1 MPEHNQRNEQ
11 DNATP
16 QTEQRVKIV
25 AEMPEDQE
33 MRDNLEE
40 LQENDG
46 YPGSCG
52 L

>member
-1 MPEHNQRNEQ
+1 MSENNGKNEQ
-11 DNATP
+11 DNAIP

-25 AEMPEDQE
+25 AEMPEDKE